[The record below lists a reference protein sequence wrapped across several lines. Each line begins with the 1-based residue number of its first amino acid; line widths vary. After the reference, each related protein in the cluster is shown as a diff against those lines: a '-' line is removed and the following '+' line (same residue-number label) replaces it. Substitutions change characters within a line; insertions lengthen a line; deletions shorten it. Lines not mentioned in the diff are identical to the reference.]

1 MERMTAA
8 PNDPLRV
15 AVVGAGPAG
24 IYVADALITRS
35 TGAVEVDMFDRL
47 PTPYGL
53 LRYGVAPDHIKMK
66 SLVKALQ
73 RTLDD
78 DRVSFFG
85 GVSIGTDI
93 TVEEL
98 LGDYHAVVYSF
109 GASAD
114 RRLGIPGEDLAGSH
128 SATEFVSWYCGHPD
142 YADARFD
149 LTATSVAVIGLGNVA
164 LDVAR
169 VLLRNPDELSST
181 DVPDAVL
188 AALRASSVTDV
199 HIVGRRGPQHAKFTH
214 KELREL
220 GELDGVDVVLD
231 PAVMIGVDDTD
242 SPRGVRHNLE
252 ILTEWTQRVPTTAP
266 RRLHLH
272 LGATPARVLGEDRV
286 EGLRVTHVAGGSLD
300 IPAQLILRS
309 VGNLGLGLPG
319 VPLDDATGTIPTEE
333 HRVVGGTVAIGEYAA
348 GWIKRGAVGV
358 IGTNRSDATETVE
371 ALLADIDA
379 LRDRDVTAGSAA
391 ELLRSRGVAWVSL
404 EGWSAIDAAEILL
417 GQRRDSPRVKLASWD
432 ELAKA
437 GATVAE

>member
-1 MERMTAA
+1 MT
-8 PNDPLRV
+8 DEHQTPLRV

-24 IYVADALITRS
+24 IYVADALIGRS
-35 TGAVEVDMFDRL
+35 PGPVEVDMFDRL

-53 LRYGVAPDHIKMK
+53 LRYGVAPDHLKMK
-66 SLVKALQ
+66 TLVKALQ

-93 TVEEL
+93 TVAEL
-98 LGDYHAVVYSF
+98 LADYHAVVYSF

-114 RRLGIPGEDLAGSH
+114 RRLGIPGEDLPGSH

-142 YADARFD
+142 YADASFD
-149 LTATSVAVIGLGNVA
+149 LSATSVVVIGLGNVA

-169 VLLRNPDELSST
+169 VLLRSPDELSST
-181 DVPDAVL
+181 DVPDSVL
-188 AALRASSVTDV
+188 VALRNSSVTDV

-220 GELDGVDVVLD
+220 GELDGVDVSLD
-231 PAVMIGVDDTD
+231 PVVMVGIDDTD
-242 SPRGVRHNLE
+242 LSRGVKHNLE
-252 ILTEWTQRVPTTAP
+252 ILREWTTRVPTTAP
-266 RRLHLH
+266 RHLHLH
-272 LGATPARVLGEDRV
+272 LGATPTQVLGTDSV
-286 EGLRVTHVAGGSLD
+286 EGLRVSHVAGGSLD
-300 IPAQLILRS
+300 IPAQLIFRS

-319 VPLDDATGTIPTEE
+319 VPLDPASGTVPTDG
-333 HRVVGGTVAIGEYAA
+333 HRVVGGTVPVGEYAA

-358 IGTNRSDATETVE
+358 IGTNRSDATETVD
-371 ALLADIDA
+371 ALLADDA
-379 LRDRDVTAGSAA
+379 ELRDRDVHPGSAA
-391 ELLRSRGVAWVSL
+391 ELLRSRGVSWVSL

-417 GQRRDSPRVKLASWD
+417 GERRDSPRVKLASWD

-437 GATVAE
+437 GATLPD

>member
-1 MERMTAA
+1 MT
-8 PNDPLRV
+8 DEQHTPLRV

-24 IYVADALITRS
+24 IYVADALIGRC

-53 LRYGVAPDHIKMK
+53 LRYGVAPDHVKMK
-66 SLVKALQ
+66 TLVKALQ

-93 TVEEL
+93 TVSEL
-98 LGDYHAVVYSF
+98 LADYHAVVYSF

-114 RRLGIPGEDLAGSH
+114 RRLGIPGEDLPGSH

-142 YADARFD
+142 YADASFD
-149 LTATSVAVIGLGNVA
+149 LTATSVVVIGLGNVA

-169 VLLRNPDELSST
+169 VLLRNADEMSST
-181 DVPDAVL
+181 DVPDDVL
-188 AALRASSVTDV
+188 AALRASAVTDV
-199 HIVGRRGPQHAKFTH
+199 HIVGRRGPQYAKFTH

-220 GELDGVDVVLD
+220 GELDGVDVSLD
-231 PAVMIGVDDTD
+231 PAVMVGIDDTD
-242 SPRGVRHNLE
+242 LSRGVRHNLE
-252 ILTEWTQRVPTTAP
+252 IFHEWTRRVPTTAP

-272 LGATPARVLGEDRV
+272 LGATPAQVLGTDRV
-286 EGLRVTHVAGGSLD
+286 EGLRVTQVAGGSLD
-300 IPAQLILRS
+300 IPAQLIFRS

-319 VPLDDATGTIPTEE
+319 VPLDPATGTIPTEG
-333 HRVVGGTVAIGEYAA
+333 HRVLGGTVPIGEYAA

-371 ALLADIDA
+371 ALLADLEA
-379 LRDRDVTAGSAA
+379 LRARDVRPGSAA
-391 ELLRSRGVAWVSL
+391 ELLRERGVAWVSL
-404 EGWSAIDAAEILL
+404 EGWTAIDAAEILL
-417 GQRRDSPRVKLASWD
+417 GRRRDSPRVKLASWG

-437 GATVAE
+437 AATIPN

>member
-1 MERMTAA
+1 MTDA
-8 PNDPLRV
+8 PGAPLRV

-24 IYVADALITRS
+24 IYVADALISRS
-35 TGAVEVDMFDRL
+35 TGPVEIDMFDRL

-66 SLVKALQ
+66 TLVKALQ

-85 GVSIGTDI
+85 GVSIGSDI
-93 TVEEL
+93 TVAEL
-98 LGDYHAVVYSF
+98 IADYHAVVYSF

-114 RRLGIPGEDLAGSH
+114 RRLGIPGEDLPGSH

-142 YADARFD
+142 YADSSFD
-149 LTATSVAVIGLGNVA
+149 LTATSVIVIGLGNVA

-169 VLLRNPDELSST
+169 VLLRNPEELSPT
-181 DVPDAVL
+181 DVPDDVL
-188 AALRASSVTDV
+188 DALRGSSVTDV
-199 HIVGRRGPQHAKFTH
+199 HIVGRRGPQFAKFTH

-231 PAVMIGVDDTD
+231 PSVMVGIDDTD
-242 SPRGVRHNLE
+242 LSRGVRHNLE
-252 ILTEWTQRVPTTAP
+252 ILREWTQRVPTTAP
-266 RRLHLH
+266 RQLHLH

-286 EGLRVTHVAGGSLD
+286 EGLRVSTVSGGSLD
-300 IPAQLILRS
+300 IPGQLIFRS

-319 VPLDDATGTIPTEE
+319 VPLDSATGTIPTDG
-333 HRVVGGTVAIGEYAA
+333 HRVVGGTVPIGEYAA

-371 ALLADIDA
+371 ALLADEHT
-379 LRDRDVTAGSAA
+379 LRRRDVHPGSAA
-391 ELLRSRGVAWVSL
+391 ELLRARGVAWVSL

-417 GQRRDSPRVKLASWD
+417 GSRRDSPRVKLARWD

-437 GATVAE
+437 GATGPG